1 MEETSDRNRVIK
13 GVGFLLTSAI
23 AGVIGWAATSEI
35 LLSSLIFLLTALV
48 LTATSVL
55 YARSQS
61 STRTPSQNDTVRH
74 DVEDDE
80 EISEE
85 VVEDVDDTLDSDK
98 VDTSEESETVDSGAV
113 TFGNKVRAAVSGKTV
128 IDDSTIDEPL
138 EELQLNMISSDVDA
152 TVAEDI
158 TDGVRERL
166 VGTEASVLSSKQN
179 IVQDSVQESITDV
192 LNSTDSTFDE
202 LVSQHEKP
210 VVIIFAGVNGVGK
223 TTTIAKVAKRFQD
236 RGESVVIANGDTYRD
251 GADEQIQTHADRLG
265 IKCITH
271 EQGGDPAAV
280 VYDGIEYAEA
290 NDVDYVLADTAGRLS
305 TSDDLMRQLEK
316 IERVTN
322 PDITLLVDEMV
333 AGQDTLQRSKE
344 FGNAIDLDGLV
355 LTKADA
361 SNSHGPAVSLSYE
374 MDKPIFFL
382 GTGQEYDDLEEFD
395 SSLVSEKILVE
406 QGEKLESKA

>member
-1 MEETSDRNRVIK
+1 MQEKSDRQGLIK
-13 GVGFLLTSAI
+13 GVGFLLISTI
-23 AGVIGWAATSEI
+23 AGGIGWLLTAEIILTSI
-35 LLSSLIFLLTALV
+35 LFLLTGVL
-48 LTATSVL
+48 LTAVSTLYTRRQTSTTSPQEPV
-55 YARSQS
+55 SIE
-61 STRTPSQNDTVRH
+61 D
-74 DVEDDE
+74 DDE
-80 EISEE
+80 E
-85 VVEDVDDTLDSDK
+85 D
-98 VDTSEESETVDSGAV
+98 ETVDDSVDSV
-113 TFGNKVRAAVSGKTV
+113 TFTSKVRAAVSGNTV
-128 IDDSTIDEPL
+128 IDEDALDEPL
-138 EELQLNMISSDVDA
+138 EELEFNMISSDVDA
-152 TVAEDI
+152 TVAKDI

-166 VGTEASVLSSKQN
+166 VGTEASALSSKEN
-179 IVQDSVQESITDV
+179 LVEDAVQDSIDEV
-192 LNSTDSTFDE
+192 LTTTESTFDK
-202 LVSQHEKP
+202 LLSQHEKP

-316 IERVTN
+316 IERVTE

-333 AGQDTLQRSKE
+333 AGQDTLQRAKE
-344 FGNAIDLDGLV
+344 FGDTVNIDGLI

-361 SNSHGPAVSLSYE
+361 SKSHGPAVSLSYE
-374 MDKPIFFL
+374 MNKPIFFL
-382 GTGQEYDDLEEFD
+382 GTGQEYEDLHEFD
-395 SSLVSEKILVE
+395 SSLVSERILTE
-406 QGEKLESKA
+406 E